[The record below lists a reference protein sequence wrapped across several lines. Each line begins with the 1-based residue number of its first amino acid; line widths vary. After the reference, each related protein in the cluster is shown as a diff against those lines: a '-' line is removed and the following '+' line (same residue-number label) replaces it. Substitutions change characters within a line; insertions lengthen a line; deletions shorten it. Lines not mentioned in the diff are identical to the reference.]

1 MNVTDVKKD
10 IKDITIKPFY
20 IFAGDEYGV
29 QLLYIYKIAQVLGF
43 SVVRADSLA
52 SVWKQM
58 TATSL
63 LVSPSVYVV
72 RDDKDLLQDPELVNR
87 IEAGAIRKN
96 ILILL
101 ITDIDKRGSFYK
113 TFENK
118 VVHFTHLDPE
128 VLIKYI
134 QVKQPLSDK
143 NCSKLIQLC
152 EADYSRIL
160 LELDKLTR
168 YVEVTGEDCNKAFG
182 YLLEQGVFYIPPQD
196 AIFDFVDAVLKRQ
209 AERSFLLLEHCV
221 EHGEPSMVLLTVL
234 YTNFRQ
240 VLQVI
245 TCKGDPV
252 QSTGLTAWVV
262 KCAKERAGYY
272 SGKELVSILRLIQ
285 KIQQGIIT
293 GQIEDDQ
300 VIPYLLV
307 RVL

>member
-1 MNVTDVKKD
+1 MNVTDIKRD
-10 IKDITIKPFY
+10 IKDGTIKPFY
-20 IFAGDEYGV
+20 VFTGDEYGV
-29 QLLYIYKIAQVLGF
+29 QTLYINKMAQVLGY
-43 SVVRADSLA
+43 SVVRLENLA
-52 SVWKQM
+52 SGWKTM
-58 TATSL
+58 TGNSL
-63 LVSPSVYVV
+63 LTSPSVYVV
-72 RDDKDLLQDPELVNR
+72 RDDKDLLQDPALVNR
-87 IEAGAIRKN
+87 IEAGAIQKN
-96 ILILL
+96 ILVLL

-168 YVEVTGEDCNKAFG
+168 YIEATGEDCNKAFG

-196 AIFDFVDAVLKRQ
+196 AIFDLVDAVLKRQ
-209 AERSFLLLEHCV
+209 PERSFLLLEHCV
-221 EHGEPSMVLLTVL
+221 EHGEPAMVLLTVL

-252 QSTGLTAWVV
+252 QSTGLTTWVI

-272 SGKELVSILRLIQ
+272 SGKELVSILRLIR
-285 KIQQGIIT
+285 KVQQDIIT
-293 GQIEDDQ
+293 GQIEDEQ
-300 VIPYLLV
+300 AVPYILA